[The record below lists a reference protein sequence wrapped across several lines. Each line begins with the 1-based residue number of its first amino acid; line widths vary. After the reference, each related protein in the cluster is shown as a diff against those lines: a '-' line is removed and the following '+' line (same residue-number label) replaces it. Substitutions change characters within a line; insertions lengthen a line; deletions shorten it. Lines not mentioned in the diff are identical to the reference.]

1 MSKKRYS
8 LVRIDHTKSDEFCSI
23 FTSVL
28 IEPDTFVIGQK
39 SMTYL
44 TNEYYIDFHN
54 EEQFATTI
62 GGYTLLFEKS
72 EYEKT
77 VKRYALSYVI
87 SDAFAPNQEMS
98 EVIPWL
104 KAALTESITDLGEV
118 DIDDPYIK
126 ELEEVAEII
135 RNNVVGAFDDVGG
148 LVYHYSNPEL
158 TSLIEKRGFTVN
170 ETYKGS
176 DTIIYTRDNIRVIT
190 FDTAGFVHLWD
201 EEGMVIEESIEL

>member
-8 LVRIDHTKSDEFCSI
+8 LVRIDHIRSDEFCSI

-54 EEQFATTI
+54 EEQFAATI
-62 GGYTLLFEKS
+62 GGYALLFEKS

-77 VKRYALSYVI
+77 VKRYALSYVL
-87 SDAFAPNQEMS
+87 SDAFVPNQEMS

-118 DIDDPYIK
+118 DIDDPYVK

-135 RNNVVGAFDDVGG
+135 RNNAVGAVDDDGT
-148 LVYHYSNPEL
+148 LVYQYNNRAL
-158 TSLIEKRGFTVN
+158 ISLIEKRGFTVN
-170 ETYKGS
+170 ESYKGS
-176 DTIIYTRDNIRVIT
+176 DVIIYTRDNIRLIT
-190 FDTAGFVHLWD
+190 FDTAGFIHLWD